1 MSAERCPECGAVGV
15 ECRCTPGVGFN
26 PLRIRPYVALPDQGR
41 AGQDPSSPQ
50 PVLGAVAQPSDAPDR
65 PPFPSDRQSPEGPA
79 GQGAPEPA
87 PVPGAA
93 PTARPGP
100 LPTHPTERPGPPPP
114 PSPHL
119 DTPPN
124 PAPAPPP
131 MSPPAPAAEG
141 AEGAATTTLP
151 AVPPADPAEPH
162 TPAYGIPVLAWPD
175 QTVQLRAVPAH
186 AGRAAQHAQ
195 AVGGGAD
202 RETGRQSR
210 RLLPLLAGAGALVVA
225 GAVAVALGFTSSGTE
240 DRALK
245 DPKPSAPAASV
256 VPIDPTGPSEEA
268 SSPTPSPSA
277 SASRSASPSASRS
290 ASPSASPSTSR
301 SSPPPSTT
309 PSASAS
315 RSAGPSSPPPSPPA
329 AQAPTLRYGDSGA
342 EVEKLQRLL
351 AEQGL
356 YRGRLDGRFGRSV
369 RSAVEDLQIEFG
381 IHDDPWG
388 VYGPATRRALEG

>member
-1 MSAERCPECGAVGV
+1 
-15 ECRCTPGVGFN
+15 
-26 PLRIRPYVALPDQGR
+26 
-41 AGQDPSSPQ
+41 
-50 PVLGAVAQPSDAPDR
+50 
-65 PPFPSDRQSPEGPA
+65 
-79 GQGAPEPA
+79 
-87 PVPGAA
+87 
-93 PTARPGP
+93 
-100 LPTHPTERPGPPPP
+100 
-114 PSPHL
+114 
-119 DTPPN
+119 
-124 PAPAPPP
+124 

-141 AEGAATTTLP
+141 SEGAATTLLP
-151 AVPPADPAEPH
+151 AVPPPDPAEPH

-186 AGRAAQHAQ
+186 AGHAAQHAQ
-195 AVGGGAD
+195 AVGGAD
-202 RETGRQSR
+202 RETGRRSR

-225 GAVAVALGFTSSGTE
+225 GAVAVALGLTGSGTE
-240 DRALK
+240 DRALT

-256 VPIDPTGPSEEA
+256 VPVDPTGPSEEA

-388 VYGPATRRALEG
+388 VYGLATRRALEG

>member
-1 MSAERCPECGAVGV
+1 M
-15 ECRCTPGVGFN
+15 
-26 PLRIRPYVALPDQGR
+26 
-41 AGQDPSSPQ
+41 
-50 PVLGAVAQPSDAPDR
+50 
-65 PPFPSDRQSPEGPA
+65 
-79 GQGAPEPA
+79 
-87 PVPGAA
+87 
-93 PTARPGP
+93 
-100 LPTHPTERPGPPPP
+100 
-114 PSPHL
+114 
-119 DTPPN
+119 
-124 PAPAPPP
+124 
-131 MSPPAPAAEG
+131 
-141 AEGAATTTLP
+141 
-151 AVPPADPAEPH
+151 PPADPAEPH

-202 RETGRQSR
+202 RETGRRSR